1 MNNLTFF
8 KTFRKIF
15 TIITLTFLATVKIYA
30 VPAYPYPVEY
40 QLPDGTNITITLK
53 GDENVNWATSEDG
66 YTLLRNSDGYF
77 EYAILDDSKSLIL
90 SGIRA
95 NNVDVR
101 SLDETSF
108 LSGIKKDLRYS
119 SEQISYLFQI
129 NNMRKSVFR
138 NNDDNNRTSERVFTG
153 VKSFP
158 VILVGFQGKPFT
170 KTQSEFEALLNQ
182 PNYTGNGMNG
192 SLFDYFSDASY
203 NNLLFTCDIYGP
215 YTLAGPITDYDDE
228 CGGDPREMAK
238 EAIQFAFADGCNF
251 ALYDY
256 DNDGYVDGTHIIF
269 AGYGQEGGLPPCQ
282 AIWSHAS
289 GFSPLYLNGKYV
301 YRYSCSPELRGTTG
315 SNITYIGVIA
325 HELGHI
331 FGLPDLY
338 DTDYAGSG
346 GQSVDMGSWCLM
358 AYGSWGD
365 DGRTPSLPMAWC
377 RNDLGWINCITLA
390 STPDNITL
398 PNPQNEGITY
408 RINTTTTNEYFLL
421 ENRQKIGRDA
431 SVPGSGML
439 IYHVDENYSGWNDN
453 SINCDPSHRGLYVKQ
468 AGCGT
473 FSDCSFNRDRDPYP
487 YGSNNSFTDA
497 TVPDSKSWAGA
508 NTNSPI
514 TTIISNPTN
523 RTITFAFMGGII
535 QYTVSVTA
543 NPTAGGSVTQS
554 GSGIYDENTSVT
566 VTANPNT
573 NYTFTG
579 WSENGSIVSTDEIYT
594 FSITSNRNL
603 TANFCVAI
611 STFPYF
617 EGFELGTVG
626 PILPDCWMQEYV
638 VGDLDWETKHSS
650 SHSGYGGAHGGDYYI
665 SIQYLPP
672 GSYTT
677 KLITPVLNLSGLT
690 SPILK
695 FWHFQQEWAG
705 DQDVLRIYYK
715 TSASGSWN
723 LLQEYD
729 NNVEIWTERTI
740 PLPNTSSSYYI
751 AFEGET
757 NRGRGILID
766 DVSIGED
773 IQYDLV
779 LNVNPIGAGTT
790 TGAGQY
796 DENQPVTISATPNS
810 NYIFLNWTEG
820 STIISTNA
828 TYSFNMPPANITY
841 TANFVQQFEVIYDT
855 PINGTLSVDDGINP
869 ILSGTFVDMGTE
881 LTITAIPDAGYEIST
896 LTVNG
901 NNFTSGDIHTVTS
914 TTTIVCTFAL
924 IGTTQYEVIYDTPI
938 NGTLSVD
945 DGINTILS
953 GTFVDLGTE
962 LTITAIPDAGYEIST
977 LTVNGNNFTSGY
989 IHTVTS
995 TTTIVCTFALIG
1007 TTQYEVIYDTPIN
1020 GTLSVDDGI
1029 NLILS
1034 GTFVDL
1040 GTELTIT
1047 AIPDAGYEISTL
1059 TVNGNNFTSGD
1070 IHTVTSTTTIVCT
1083 FSLIGTT
1090 QYEVIYDTPING
1102 TLSVDDGINPI
1113 LSGTFVDMGTELTI
1127 TAIPDAGYEIS
1138 TLTVNGNNF
1147 TNGDIHTVTSTTTIV
1162 CTFSLIVP
1170 QFYTLTLNVYP
1181 TGAGTTTG
1189 DGQYETDDIVTI
1201 FATPNTDYEFLN
1213 WTKGTT
1219 IISTDNPY
1227 TFNMPAEDLSLTANF
1242 YSEDNFIVTFNT
1254 PSNGVLSV
1262 TDNGTEITSGTY
1274 VEPGTILTITATPA
1288 NNYQLGT
1295 LTVNGINFQNGDTYE
1310 VNSDTEIYC
1319 SFIGGQHFFVTLYA
1333 YPSGSGT
1340 VLGAGRFV
1348 ENELVEIEAI
1358 PNSDYLFINWTEQGN
1373 EISTEPFYE
1382 FTITTNRTFF
1392 ANFAQSQN
1400 LITYQT
1406 PENGSLSV
1414 TADGNNITSGTTVD
1428 YGTVITIIVTPD
1440 DNYLLESLKVNGID
1454 FINGETYI
1462 VVSDTYIVCSFQWS
1476 DIINKTISDIVV
1488 YSKSNTV
1495 YIINDNNINLKSVQI
1510 MDMLGRVV
1518 YQGSTKNSTEI
1529 DLNVSTGHYIVK
1541 IVSDDGMISTHKV
1554 HIKKL

>member
-901 NNFTSGDIHTVTS
+901 NNFT
-914 TTTIVCTFAL
+914 
-924 IGTTQYEVIYDTPI
+924 
-938 NGTLSVD
+938 
-945 DGINTILS
+945 
-953 GTFVDLGTE
+953 
-962 LTITAIPDAGYEIST
+962 
-977 LTVNGNNFTSGY
+977 
-989 IHTVTS
+989 
-995 TTTIVCTFALIG
+995 
-1007 TTQYEVIYDTPIN
+1007 
-1020 GTLSVDDGI
+1020 
-1029 NLILS
+1029 
-1034 GTFVDL
+1034 
-1040 GTELTIT
+1040 
-1047 AIPDAGYEISTL
+1047 
-1059 TVNGNNFTSGD
+1059 
-1070 IHTVTSTTTIVCT
+1070 
-1083 FSLIGTT
+1083 
-1090 QYEVIYDTPING
+1090 
-1102 TLSVDDGINPI
+1102 
-1113 LSGTFVDMGTELTI
+1113 
-1127 TAIPDAGYEIS
+1127 
-1138 TLTVNGNNF
+1138 
-1147 TNGDIHTVTSTTTIV
+1147 NGDIHTVTSTTTIV